1 MKSIIETAHAQKIFG
16 LIISNTT
23 LYRNRNLKSKKTSEL
38 GGLSGKPLFKKST
51 DILSQANKLIK
62 NNNYKLFLI
71 AAGGVSD
78 SNTAYVKI
86 LCGAHLVQ
94 LYSSLTFEGPLVA
107 NKIISGLLK
116 LMKRDNIKNIFDMVG
131 IINNPKEAMNIAIN
145 GFKKEK
151 N

>member
-1 MKSIIETAHAQKIFG
+1 M
-16 LIISNTT
+16 IISNTT
-23 LYRNRNLKSKKTSEL
+23 LDRDRNLKSKKTNEL

-78 SNTAYVKI
+78 GKTAYVKI

-107 NKIISGLLK
+107 NKIINGLLK
-116 LMKRDNIKNIFDMVG
+116 LMKRDNIDNIFDMVG
-131 IINNPKEAMNIAIN
+131 TINNPKEAMNIAIN
-145 GFKKEK
+145 GFKK
-151 N
+151 